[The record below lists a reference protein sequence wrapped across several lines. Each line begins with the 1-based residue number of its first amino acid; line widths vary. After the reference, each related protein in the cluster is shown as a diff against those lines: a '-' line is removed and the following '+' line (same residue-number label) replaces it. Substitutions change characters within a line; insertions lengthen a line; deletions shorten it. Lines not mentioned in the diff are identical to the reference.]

1 MVCTFLSIKLKLV
14 VYYSLKSTQYS
25 VGISTVNAC
34 IFHAVLI
41 KYLTLS
47 SKSISI
53 LTLLHFTF
61 ACGTSYLFFPP
72 RPIFYPMTIKTI
84 PNCLPACICLYT
96 YRLVKFNVCN
106 MSQFSGL
113 FPKLTKWIFWERVVT
128 PLNGH
133 SFSLK
138 EKKE

>member
-96 YRLVKFNVCN
+96 YRLVKFNVVPLCL
-106 MSQFSGL
+106 QYE
-113 FPKLTKWIFWERVVT
+113 PIFGTISEINQMDFLRT
-128 PLNGH
+128 CGH
-133 SFSLK
+133 AIK
-138 EKKE
+138 